1 MTGRADGLEGASAE
15 DVAQLVG
22 HAEVTLF
29 ASTISN
35 GTVSPV
41 DPQEEPMNSTAL
53 LVVTVAAGALVVG
66 GCSNTKGTTT
76 SGTEPPAE
84 RGVAVGTGGAGANVR
99 SDREFVDDA
108 ATKNMA
114 EIELSRL
121 AIDKSASVDVKT
133 FAQMMLSDH
142 REVERATGARVG
154 QLVLSGQSIGW
165 PAQLDEKQ
173 TEIAEDLAKKH
184 GPDFDRDYLKA
195 MVEAHQNFAAILES
209 RLDVQSLAEWKTAA
223 AGRAQTK
230 TLPQPKLEMADVAV
244 RPNKSD
250 NEFTT
255 KINQLAADTYPVAQ
269 QHLDTARALENTTR
283 DVRPTERRSRQ

>member
-1 MTGRADGLEGASAE
+1 M
-15 DVAQLVG
+15 V
-22 HAEVTLF
+22 
-29 ASTISN
+29 
-35 GTVSPV
+35 
-41 DPQEEPMNSTAL
+41 
-53 LVVTVAAGALVVG
+53 
-66 GCSNTKGTTT
+66 
-76 SGTEPPAE
+76 
-84 RGVAVGTGGAGANVR
+84 NVR
-99 SDREFVDDA
+99 SDGEFVDDA

-142 REVERATGARVG
+142 REVEHKLRSV
-154 QLVLSGQSIGW
+154 VSGQSIGW

-173 TEIAEDLAKKH
+173 TEMAEDVAKKH

-195 MVEAHQNFAAILES
+195 MVEAHQNFAAMLES

-223 AGRAQTK
+223 AGRAQGK
-230 TLPQPKLEMADVAV
+230 TLSQPKLEMADVAV

-255 KINQLAADTYPVAQ
+255 KINQWAADTYPVAQ